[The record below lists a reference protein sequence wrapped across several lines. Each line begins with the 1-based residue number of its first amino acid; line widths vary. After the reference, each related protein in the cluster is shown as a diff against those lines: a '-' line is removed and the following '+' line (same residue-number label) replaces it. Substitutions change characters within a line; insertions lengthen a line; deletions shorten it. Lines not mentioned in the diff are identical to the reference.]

1 MRSNACSSSRRRP
14 GSSSSLLPVLYAA
27 PRRLTKARLSLAAGE
42 RATSPRVATAPQER
56 REQRS
61 RPGVKEV
68 TMALAL
74 AVGFGC
80 CCCSGA
86 QDARYPGPVSGGGR
100 AQERPAGWA
109 RGIAP
114 SSLPAQ
120 GCAVS
125 EPPEPCRGVGGQDAR
140 RPPLWGGLSLGY
152 FSLAKQREVT
162 RSPQASES
170 SFQTGMRHGATQGIM
185 KRPDTGSHRWASRA
199 CPEFVERPG

>member
-1 MRSNACSSSRRRP
+1 MRSNACSSSRRRT
-14 GSSSSLLPVLYAA
+14 GSSSSLLPVLYVA

-74 AVGFGC
+74 ALAVGFGC

-86 QDARYPGPVSGGGR
+86 QDARY
-100 AQERPAGWA
+100 
-109 RGIAP
+109 
-114 SSLPAQ
+114 
-120 GCAVS
+120 
-125 EPPEPCRGVGGQDAR
+125 PEPCRGVGGQDAR

-152 FSLAKQREVT
+152 FSLAKQRGVT
-162 RSPQASES
+162 RSPRASES
-170 SFQTGMRHGATQGIM
+170 SFHTGMRHGATQGIM